1 MRLGGSEGERL
12 GNGGGR
18 ERRESRREKVEK
30 RRGRL
35 STLVDS
41 GDGISYWS
49 VDYSLSPLDR
59 SIPYH
64 MSLPPGEALLLDT

>member
-1 MRLGGSEGERL
+1 MRVRLGGSEGERL

-35 STLVDS
+35 STLIDS
-41 GDGISYWS
+41 SDGFSISYWS
-49 VDYSLSPLDR
+49 VDYSLSPHYDP
-59 SIPYH
+59 STPFH
-64 MSLPPGEALLLDT
+64 KS